1 VALLITWKLLRI
13 RKIYANIRA
22 MSSRTGSM
30 IGISLTADADSPLG
44 QDLAAADGDQHEEDA
59 PD

>member
-1 VALLITWKLLRI
+1 
-13 RKIYANIRA
+13 